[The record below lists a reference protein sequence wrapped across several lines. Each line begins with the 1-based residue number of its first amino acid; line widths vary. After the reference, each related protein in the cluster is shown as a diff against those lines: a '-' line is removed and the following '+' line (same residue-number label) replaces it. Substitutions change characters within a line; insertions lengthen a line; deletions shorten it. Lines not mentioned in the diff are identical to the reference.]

1 MGLAC
6 GWEHEGSRILRGQSC
21 TFPTNWHADL
31 AKKKKQEEQAVGH
44 FAVGTRGQIKRRRGD
59 KQKNREMPCSSGQT
73 NNFKELQSIIKLSP
87 LYFYHNL
94 PLSDNF
100 RSDYSMSTKKLQK
113 RSKNQQK
120 QLKAAAARPRPVS
133 APPRLT
139 KVHVYFMWQNMFSF
153 LGVIFM

>member
-1 MGLAC
+1 
-6 GWEHEGSRILRGQSC
+6 
-21 TFPTNWHADL
+21 
-31 AKKKKQEEQAVGH
+31 
-44 FAVGTRGQIKRRRGD
+44 
-59 KQKNREMPCSSGQT
+59 MPCSSGQT

-87 LYFYHNL
+87 LCFYHNL

-133 APPRLT
+133 APPRLR